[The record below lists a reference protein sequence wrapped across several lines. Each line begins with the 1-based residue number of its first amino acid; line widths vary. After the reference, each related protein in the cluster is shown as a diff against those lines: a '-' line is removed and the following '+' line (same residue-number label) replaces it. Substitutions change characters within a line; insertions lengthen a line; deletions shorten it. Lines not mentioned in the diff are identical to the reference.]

1 MTTSDLFP
9 QRLELAG
16 SERPLPPEHA
26 ELGPFTGEEAET
38 VTVYLRPR
46 NGGELDWV
54 TEQAAQS
61 WSSQRRLSRE
71 ELADRHGADPADVAA
86 LQAVVERAGLEVVNV
101 NLGRRAVAVR
111 GPLDRLAQAF
121 GARLVIAGQS
131 GGETYRAQP
140 DRLLIPAELD
150 GVVQAVLGFDQRIQA
165 HTRLRVSAAPSTSYT
180 PPQVAA
186 LYDFPTG
193 STVDGQTIGLVELG
207 GGYKTAD
214 LTAYFGSLGLP
225 APSATAVSVDG
236 GTNSPSGVSGA
247 DPEVL
252 LDMEVAGSV
261 ASGAGLAVYFAP
273 NTEQGFVD
281 AVSTAVHDTTN
292 HPEVISISWGGPES
306 TWSASGLQ
314 QLESAMAAAAAAG
327 VSVTVAAGDQG
338 STDGVTGGLQHV
350 DFPAS
355 SPYALACGGTTLV
368 GSGTTISSEVVWND
382 LASGGGATGGGVSTS
397 FPLPSWQSQA
407 GVPPSANPGGQ
418 VGRGVPDVAGDADP
432 DTGYQIRVDGQNM
445 VVGGTSAVAPLWA
458 GLLTVFNASLGKS
471 VGFVNAS
478 LYSATAGFHDI
489 TSGSNGAYQAK
500 AGWDACTGLG
510 SPEGGTLLD
519 QLRA

>member
-1 MTTSDLFP
+1 MTVSDSFP

-16 SERPLPPEHA
+16 SERPLPPEHT
-26 ELGPFTGEEAET
+26 ELGPFTSEEPET
-38 VTVYLRPR
+38 VTVYLRAR
-46 NGGELDWV
+46 HGGELDWV
-54 TEQAAQS
+54 AQQATQS
-61 WSSQRRLSRE
+61 WARQRRISRA
-71 ELADRHGADPADVAA
+71 ELAEHHGADRADVAVLEEVA
-86 LQAVVERAGLEVVNV
+86 SRGGLEVVEV
-101 NLGRRAVAVR
+101 SLARRAVRVR
-111 GPLDRLAQAF
+111 GPLNRLAATF
-121 GARLVIAGQS
+121 GARLVTAGQS
-131 GGETYRAQP
+131 GGVSYRAQP

-150 GVVQAVLGFDQRIQA
+150 GIVEAVLGFDQRTQA
-165 HTRLRVSAAPSTSYT
+165 AIRLRVSAAPSTSYT

-193 STVDGQTIGLVELG
+193 ISLDGQTIALVELG
-207 GGYKTAD
+207 GGYETAD
-214 LTAYFGSLGLP
+214 LTTYFGTLSLP
-225 APSATAVSVDG
+225 VPTVTAVSVDG
-236 GTNSPSGVSGA
+236 ATNSPSGTSGA

-252 LDMEVAGSV
+252 LDLEVAGSV
-261 ASGAGLAVYFAP
+261 ASGTALAVYFAP

-292 HPEVISISWGGPES
+292 HPDVISISWGGAES
-306 TWSASGLQ
+306 TWSSSGLQ
-314 QLESAMAAAAAAG
+314 QLESALAAAAAAG

-338 STDGVTGGLQHV
+338 STDGVSDGLQHV

-355 SPYALACGGTTLV
+355 SPYALGCGGTTLE

-382 LASGGGATGGGVSTS
+382 LASGGGATGGGVSAS

-407 GVPPSANPGGQ
+407 GVPVSVNPGGQ
-418 VGRGVPDVAGDADP
+418 AGRGVPDVAGDADP

-458 GLLTVFNASLGKS
+458 GLLTLFNASLGKS

-478 LYSATAGFHDI
+478 LYAATTGFRDI

-500 AGWDACTGLG
+500 AGWDPCTGLG
-510 SPEGGTLLD
+510 SPQGSALLD
-519 QLRA
+519 DLRS